1 MFSNLQFFNSWDD
14 KQQVERLD
22 KSLGSLLQYEGEF
35 GPEIVTFLPFI
46 FNLHIRGMLRNRIV
60 STYSGMEV
68 YYYFLNPRELK
79 LSSNSRFF
87 LPQAER
93 WWTNSNEHHRPRTTG
108 ENYPIFDRQQ
118 KLSKRPLLFIQNKYC
133 VEWDREPINYLSL
146 EIKKFIL

>member
-93 WWTNSNEHHRPRTTG
+93 W
-108 ENYPIFDRQQ
+108 
-118 KLSKRPLLFIQNKYC
+118 
-133 VEWDREPINYLSL
+133 
-146 EIKKFIL
+146 